1 LGTRSAEDS
10 RAEPRKGSTGKD
22 FRGGFAA
29 APICVWPGLPPP
41 HYHRGMNLGF
51 SEMAF
56 LFMLA
61 LLIFGPKKLP
71 EIGRQIGRFMNDF
84 KRASNEFRSQIE
96 TEINNLE
103 NEVKPQILPPLHEPL
118 GSLAN
123 RIFNPPSPERLQAA
137 EAAAPPDPP
146 PAPEP
151 PPSSKVA
158 PDV

>member
-1 LGTRSAEDS
+1 
-10 RAEPRKGSTGKD
+10 
-22 FRGGFAA
+22 
-29 APICVWPGLPPP
+29 
-41 HYHRGMNLGF
+41 MNLGF

-56 LFMLA
+56 LFVLA
-61 LLIFGPKKLP
+61 LLIFGPKKMP

-96 TEINNLE
+96 TEINALE
-103 NEVKPQILPPLHEPL
+103 SEVKPQFLPPLHAPL

-123 RIFNPPSPERLQAA
+123 RIFNPPSPERLEAA
-137 EAAAPPDPP
+137 EAASSSPSSAEAA

-151 PPSSKVA
+151 PSSSKVA